1 MNTLSLKSKSPG
13 FTLVELMVAITIGLI
28 ILAVLSQVYVGSKR
42 TYRSQEALSRL
53 QENGRYAID
62 FLGRDL
68 RVAGYMGCI
77 GPGAAFN
84 NIANPI
90 SGWTPLNTTTS
101 PPTLEGIIGYEQAS
115 VPAAGFPVTPGEVKA
130 STDVVEIQHFS
141 ATGAKVTVSSS
152 SSPPPT
158 TANVQIASNP
168 LNFQT
173 SEVLVATDCASVDIF
188 AATTFSSG
196 MGKVT
201 IAHASSNNTSNNT
214 SKPYADNAEIMRIE
228 TSVYYI
234 GSGAGVCPL
243 DSLCRTRLGFY
254 VAGGPNFCVNA
265 AAASA
270 AFGFCVEQVAEGVE
284 DMQVLYG
291 VNTTNSPNNTADRFV
306 NAATI
311 ATATIPTIN
320 CAINALCWAH
330 VVSARV
336 NLLLRTVDATVSPDN
351 LTTYPASQ
359 IPLFG
364 GPPLPAITTPRAY
377 RRVYTETVTLRDRAL

>member
-84 NIANPI
+84 NIAKPI
-90 SGWTPLNTTTS
+90 TGWTPLNTTTT
-101 PPTLEGIIGYEQAS
+101 PPTLEGIIGYAQAS
-115 VPAAGFPVTPGEVKA
+115 VPSSGFPVTKAEVKA
-130 STDVVEIQHFS
+130 NTDVIEIQHFS

-152 SSPPPT
+152 STPLPT

-168 LNFQT
+168 LSFQT
-173 SEVLVATDCASVDIF
+173 SEVLVASDCASADIF
-188 AATTFSSG
+188 AATTVSLG
-196 MGKVT
+196 TGKVT
-201 IAHASSNNTSNNT
+201 IAHAIASNTNNNT

-234 GSGAGVCPL
+234 SSSTGACPQ
-243 DSLCRTRLGFY
+243 DSLCRKRLGFY
-254 VAGGPNFCVNA
+254 LSTDGNHFCTNA
-265 AAASA
+265 ASGTSY
-270 AFGFCVEQVAEGVE
+270 GFCVEQVAEGVE

-291 VNTTNSPNNTADRFV
+291 VNTTNSPNNTADKFV
-306 NAATI
+306 SAATI
-311 ATATIPTIN
+311 TTTN
-320 CAINALCWAH
+320 CATNTLCWAH
-330 VVSARV
+330 VVSTRI

-359 IPLFG
+359 IPLFNG
-364 GPPLPAITTPRAY
+364 VATTIATPRAY

>member
-1 MNTLSLKSKSPG
+1 MNTLLIKSKSRG

-84 NIANPI
+84 NIAKPI
-90 SGWTPLNTTTS
+90 TGWTPLNTTTS

-115 VPAAGFPVTPGEVKA
+115 VPTSGFPVTPGEVKA
-130 STDVVEIQHFS
+130 NTDVIEIQHFS
-141 ATGAKVTVSSS
+141 ATGAKVTVTSS
-152 SSPPPT
+152 SSPPPS
-158 TANVQIASNP
+158 TAEVKIAGNP
-168 LNFQT
+168 LNFQKY
-173 SEVLVATDCASVDIF
+173 EILVVSDCSSADIF
-188 AATTFSSG
+188 AATSVSSSSG
-196 MGKVT
+196 TVT
-201 IAHASSNNTSNNT
+201 IPHASSNNTSPKT
-214 SKPYADNAEIMRIE
+214 SKAYADNAEIMRLE

-234 GSGAGVCPL
+234 SSATSLCPQ
-243 DSLCRTRLGFY
+243 DSLCRKRLGFY
-254 VAGGPNFCVNA
+254 ASAATPWCVDA
-265 AAASA
+265 AAAGA
-270 AFGFCVEQVAEGVE
+270 TPGFCVEQVAEGVE

-291 VNTTNSPNNTADRFV
+291 VNTTNSPNNTADTFV

-311 ATATIPTIN
+311 TTTN
-320 CAINALCWAH
+320 CTTSTLCWAH

-336 NLLLRTVDATVSPDN
+336 NLLLRTVDTTVSPDN
-351 LTTYPASQ
+351 LTTYPTSQ
-359 IPLFG
+359 IPLFNG
-364 GPPLPAITTPRAY
+364 VTTTITTPRAY

>member
-84 NIANPI
+84 NIAFPI
-90 SGWTPLNTTTS
+90 TGWTPLNTTTN
-101 PPTLEGIIGYEQAS
+101 PPTLEGIIGYEQAN
-115 VPAAGFPVTPGEVKA
+115 VPAGGFPVAKADVKA
-130 STDVVEIQHFS
+130 NTDVVEIQHFS

-152 SSPPPT
+152 ASPAPNP
-158 TANVQIASNP
+158 ANVQIASNP
-168 LNFQT
+168 LSFQT
-173 SEVLVATDCASVDIF
+173 SEVLVASDCVSADIF
-188 AATTFSSG
+188 AATTVSSG
-196 MGKVT
+196 VGKVT
-201 IAHASSNNTSNNT
+201 IAHASSNNTGNFT
-214 SKPYADNAEIMRIE
+214 SKAYADNAEIMRIE

-234 GSGAGVCPL
+234 SSLIGLCPP
-243 DSLCRTRLGFY
+243 DSLCRKRLGFY
-254 VAGGPNFCVNA
+254 ATA
-265 AAASA
+265 AAPYCVDATA
-270 AFGFCVEQVAEGVE
+270 AGATYGFCVEQVAEGVE

-291 VNTTNSPNNTADRFV
+291 VNTTNNPNHTADKFV
-306 NAATI
+306 SAA
-311 ATATIPTIN
+311 
-320 CAINALCWAH
+320 AITTTDCTTSPLCWAH
-330 VVSARV
+330 VVSTRI

-359 IPLFG
+359 IPLFNG
-364 GPPLPAITTPRAY
+364 VATTIATPRAY